1 MPNKMT
7 QSNWVNG
14 LTQKEQEKCYNEIVS
29 YFTETILS
37 EVLMKYD
44 NLLDLNSQTV

>member
-7 QSNWVNG
+7 PTNWVNG
-14 LTQKEQEKCYNEIVS
+14 YTHDELDNVYAEIDS

-44 NLLDLNSQTV
+44 NLLDLNP